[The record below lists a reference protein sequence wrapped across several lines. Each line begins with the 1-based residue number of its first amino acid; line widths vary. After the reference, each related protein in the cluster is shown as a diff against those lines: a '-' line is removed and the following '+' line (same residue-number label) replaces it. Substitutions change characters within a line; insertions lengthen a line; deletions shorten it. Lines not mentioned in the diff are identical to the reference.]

1 MKEHGE
7 QKQREAGEGLAVLA
21 NWIVRICGTA
31 IFLFLTWYSFR
42 YTQYMNPGG
51 EEIPL
56 NVWDSMSRNLL
67 VLLFAGAFLV
77 FLAQVE
83 KRFSQQVKNRI
94 KQAALALTLLWIGG
108 WSFWWITGADRLPTG
123 DQAFVYG
130 GASYF
135 LEGNYEF
142 LAQGGYFGMYPH
154 QLALTALMELLFVF
168 VGTYNYFAFQVI
180 CAFLAVGIVF
190 LGYRIV
196 EEIADQMS
204 VLVFYCAAMLGC
216 LPLIFYTSWV
226 YGDIPSIFFS
236 LLTAWA
242 LLRYGKKSHWGYL
255 TLCVFSLTMGILVR
269 KNSLILLIAF
279 CLVSLVWA
287 VYRKDRKILMAAA
300 LSVLLPWLLYMG
312 IYKMYEL
319 RSGYEHSKGLPVLSW
334 VSMGLQE
341 NNGRYGWYFD
351 YPRRIYYEN
360 DCDRDIT
367 EEIVKQDIR
376 ERLGVFRADASY
388 AWTFFREKLLSQW
401 NEPLYQSLYFNT
413 EYVEGFEPPAD
424 SLTAKLGG
432 EYFVKVLWVC
442 DRLQFVVYFGM
453 LLYFVLAVRP
463 KSNLLQHLL
472 AVMMIGGF
480 LFSIFWEAKA
490 RYVLP
495 YYVTMFSF
503 SAVGYWQLMEQ
514 IFGMIRGRGRKDKDN
529 IIKFRKAA

>member
-168 VGTYNYFAFQVI
+168 FFIYNYFAFQVI
-180 CAFLAVGIVF
+180 
-190 LGYRIV
+190 
-196 EEIADQMS
+196 
-204 VLVFYCAAMLGC
+204 
-216 LPLIFYTSWV
+216 
-226 YGDIPSIFFS
+226 
-236 LLTAWA
+236 
-242 LLRYGKKSHWGYL
+242 
-255 TLCVFSLTMGILVR
+255 
-269 KNSLILLIAF
+269 
-279 CLVSLVWA
+279 
-287 VYRKDRKILMAAA
+287 
-300 LSVLLPWLLYMG
+300 
-312 IYKMYEL
+312 
-319 RSGYEHSKGLPVLSW
+319 
-334 VSMGLQE
+334 
-341 NNGRYGWYFD
+341 
-351 YPRRIYYEN
+351 
-360 DCDRDIT
+360 
-367 EEIVKQDIR
+367 
-376 ERLGVFRADASY
+376 
-388 AWTFFREKLLSQW
+388 
-401 NEPLYQSLYFNT
+401 
-413 EYVEGFEPPAD
+413 
-424 SLTAKLGG
+424 
-432 EYFVKVLWVC
+432 
-442 DRLQFVVYFGM
+442 
-453 LLYFVLAVRP
+453 
-463 KSNLLQHLL
+463 
-472 AVMMIGGF
+472 
-480 LFSIFWEAKA
+480 
-490 RYVLP
+490 
-495 YYVTMFSF
+495 
-503 SAVGYWQLMEQ
+503 
-514 IFGMIRGRGRKDKDN
+514 
-529 IIKFRKAA
+529 